1 MHSVSNQAVVCASS
15 AAGATLPDDSPLV
28 AVPESDVIASLELAE
43 PADDDIA
50 SDDAVVELAADV
62 VVPDP
67 LPELQAA
74 SSSAAAARMVAVE

>member
-1 MHSVSNQAVVCASS
+1 MSNQAVVCASS

-43 PADDDIA
+43 PADD
-50 SDDAVVELAADV
+50 AVVELAADV